1 MGEMS
6 ECEDE
11 WQRRATAAAVAAA
24 RRVVKGDAAIPANTP
39 VGRLSD
45 AQWGWLV
52 AAAIFAWIAVRA
64 EQATAEGLDVE
75 QMIRDGCSDAWDAGA
90 IATILPKLA
99 ETPDTDW
106 SSPLAEWPRETMV
119 HFVAAALRLTHEAM
133 TARDRGP
140 GVTRNS
146 AVPLPV

>member
-1 MGEMS
+1 MGELS
-6 ECEDE
+6 KCEDE

-24 RRVVKGDAAIPANTP
+24 RRVVKGDAAIPANTS

-52 AAAIFAWIAVRA
+52 AAALFAWIGVRA

-75 QMIRDGCSDAWDAGA
+75 PMIRDGCSDAWDAGA

-99 ETPDTDW
+99 ETPDIEW
-106 SSPLAEWPRETMV
+106 SSPLAEWPPETMV
-119 HFVAAALRLTHEAM
+119 HFVATALRLTLEAM
-133 TARDRGP
+133 AARDHGP
-140 GVTRNS
+140 GVTRTS
-146 AVPLPV
+146 AVPLSL

>member
-1 MGEMS
+1 MGELS
-6 ECEDE
+6 KCEDE

-45 AQWGWLV
+45 VQWGWLV
-52 AAAIFAWIAVRA
+52 AAAIFAWIGVRA

-99 ETPDTDW
+99 ETPDIDW
-106 SSPLAEWPRETMV
+106 SSPLAEWPRDRTV
-119 HFVAAALRLTHEAM
+119 RFLATALRLTHEAM
-133 TARDRGP
+133 TARDRGH

-146 AVPLPV
+146 TAPLAG

>member
-1 MGEMS
+1 MGDLS
-6 ECEDE
+6 KREDE

-45 AQWGWLV
+45 VQWGWLV

-75 QMIRDGCSDAWDAGA
+75 STIREGVEGA
-90 IATILPKLA
+90 RDVGAVAAILPKLA
-99 ETPDTDW
+99 DSVSIDW
-106 SSPLAEWPRETMV
+106 SAPLADWPRETMLE
-119 HFVAAALRLTHEAM
+119 FLGTALSLTREAM
-133 TARDRGP
+133 AARDQGA